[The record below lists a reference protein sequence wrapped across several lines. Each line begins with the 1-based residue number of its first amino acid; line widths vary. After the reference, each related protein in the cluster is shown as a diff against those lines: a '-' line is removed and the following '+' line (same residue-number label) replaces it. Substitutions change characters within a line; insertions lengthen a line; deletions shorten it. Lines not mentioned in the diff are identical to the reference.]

1 MTFVGLRLSVLFGN
15 VSNED
20 FRVRLLMW
28 KLGNGFVHFTFYD
41 DLLLVQKQDV

>member
-28 KLGNGFVHFTFYD
+28 KLGNGFVRFTTTF
-41 DLLLVQKQDV
+41 LLVQKQDV